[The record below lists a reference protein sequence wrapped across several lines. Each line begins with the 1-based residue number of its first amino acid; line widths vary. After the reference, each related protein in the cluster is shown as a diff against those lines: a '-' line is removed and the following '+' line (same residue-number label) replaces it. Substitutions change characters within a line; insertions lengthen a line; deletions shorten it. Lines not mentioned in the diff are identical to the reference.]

1 MTPWEE
7 DQAMQ
12 AKTSHE
18 VWGFDQV
25 ASGIHIH
32 KINEQIITTLNALPK
47 VLTVWDSDFYGSMP
61 EVRAT

>member
-1 MTPWEE
+1 
-7 DQAMQ
+7 MQ

-32 KINEQIITTLNALPK
+32 KINGQIITTLNALPK